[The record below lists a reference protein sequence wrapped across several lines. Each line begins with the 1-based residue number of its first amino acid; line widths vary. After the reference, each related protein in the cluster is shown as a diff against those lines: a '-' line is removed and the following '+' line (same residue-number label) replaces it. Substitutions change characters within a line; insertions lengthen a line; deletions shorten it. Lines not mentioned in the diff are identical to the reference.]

1 MRSRFSTE
9 PGPLLQCCG
18 CLCILGL
25 IFFVFVAVPI
35 GGVQLIWKKVEVMF
49 ENRIHRET
57 VAAEEELRAAATRPK
72 PPPVEDPYPSTR
84 PVAPTDGD
92 EPVAGPGGMIALRHD
107 ATGRP
112 SVVAVVEGGTPSRPD
127 GPASR
132 PPRFDPWSVFGRRF
146 TDAERAAESRPLRA
160 DEPHLKDARRV
171 ALRSTTVAGLAV
183 TTHHYLWDDKD
194 VGFDVIV
201 QTVDP
206 ETSGR
211 WIAEPDARRERTSR
225 FAREVFDDFVQR
237 TRAFGRLPTWED
249 GWLGLQ
255 PGPSTSLVV
264 NHPDMGGVLLTIQ
277 AGSVGNRIA
286 AVVGWSPLGRGVD
299 PTDLTRI
306 VRGFEWSR

>member
-18 CLCILGL
+18 CLCILGV

-35 GGVQLIWKKVEVMF
+35 GGVQLVWKKVEVMF
-49 ENRIHRET
+49 DSRLRREAA
-57 VAAEEELRAAATRPK
+57 AAEESLRAAATRPK
-72 PPPVEDPYPSTR
+72 PPPVEDPYPTSR
-84 PVAPTDGD
+84 PAASADGD
-92 EPVAGPGGMIALRHD
+92 PSVAGPGGGLGLRTD
-107 ATGRP
+107 PTGRV
-112 SVVAVVEGGTPSRPD
+112 SIVAVAEGGTAARPD

-146 TDAERAAESRPLRA
+146 TDAERAAESRPSRD
-160 DEPHLKDARRV
+160 DEPFLKDARRI
-171 ALRSTTVAGLAV
+171 AMRSTTVAGLAV

-201 QTVDP
+201 QAVDP
-206 ETSGR
+206 ETAGR
-211 WIAEPDARRERTSR
+211 WIAEPEARRERTSR

-249 GWLGLQ
+249 GWLGLS
-255 PGPSTSLVV
+255 PGPTTSLVV
-264 NHPDMGGVLLTIQ
+264 NHPAMGGVLLTIQ
-277 AGSVGNRIA
+277 TGSVGNRVV

-306 VRGFEWSR
+306 VRGFEWTR